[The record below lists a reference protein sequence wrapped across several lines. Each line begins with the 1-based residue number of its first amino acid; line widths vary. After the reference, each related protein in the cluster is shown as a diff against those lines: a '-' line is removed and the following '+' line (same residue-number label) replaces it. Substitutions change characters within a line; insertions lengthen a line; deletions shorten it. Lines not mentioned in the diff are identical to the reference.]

1 MNGYILNGDF
11 MKEVFGEF
19 MKNLVL
25 LILKILPL
33 VVLGASVWFNK
44 NDS

>member
-11 MKEVFGEF
+11 MIEVIGEF

-25 LILKILPL
+25 LILKILP
-33 VVLGASVWFNK
+33 VAVLGASFWFNK
-44 NDS
+44 YDS